1 MAKIACAGGHS
12 KKCPGARCYIDEYT
26 QDRKVNKALLAELN
40 KRGHTVYDCS
50 NEAATQNAE
59 LAAEVYAANKSGA
72 KLFCA
77 THFNAC
83 SKTSGKRGVEVWY
96 YTGTAM
102 GKKIA
107 EKMSKDLAALFGL
120 PNRGAKA
127 TKNLYVLANTSM
139 CAILPEVCFVDAK
152 GDVEGYQDVT
162 AAQIAAVMADAIEY
176 GVGTVK
182 KQATTFTPYVVRI
195 TKKTLPVRKTASS
208 TAVVVTNVKQG
219 DAFTIVGTKTVNGV
233 KWGQLKSKSG
243 WINLNYA
250 KRI

>member
-26 QDRKVNKALLAELN
+26 QDRKVNKALMKELK

-59 LAAEVYAANKSGA
+59 LATEVRLANKSGA
-72 KLFCA
+72 KLFSA
-77 THFNAC
+77 IHFNAC

-96 YTGTAM
+96 YTGTATC
-102 GKKIA
+102 KKIA
-107 EKMSKDLAALFGL
+107 EKMSRDLAKLFGL

-127 TKNLYVLANTSM
+127 TTNLYVLANTNM
-139 CAILPEVCFVDAK
+139 PAILPEVCFVDAK
-152 GDVEGYQDVT
+152 GDVNGYQDVT

-182 KQATTFTPYVVRI
+182 KQTTIFTPYTVVV
-195 TKKTLPVRKTASS
+195 TAKTLPVRKTASS
-208 TAVVVTNVKQG
+208 TSTVTARVKKG
-219 DAFTIVGTKTVNGV
+219 EKYTIVGTKTINGV
-233 KWGQLKSKSG
+233 KWGKLKSGAG
-243 WINLNYA
+243 WLNLAYT
-250 KRI
+250 KRG

>member
-26 QDRKVNKALLAELN
+26 QDRIVNTALMKELK
-40 KRGHTVYDCS
+40 KRGHDVYDCS

-59 LAAEVYAANKSGA
+59 LAAEVRVANKSGA

-83 SKTSGKRGVEVWY
+83 SKISGKRGVEVWY
-96 YTGTAM
+96 YTGDAM

-107 EKMSKDLAALFGL
+107 EKMSKDLAKLFGL

-127 TKNLYVLANTSM
+127 TRNLYVLANTSM

-152 GDVEGYQDVT
+152 GDVDAYKGVT
-162 AAQIAAVMADAIEY
+162 AAQIAAVMADAMEY
-176 GVGTVK
+176 GVGAVK
-182 KQATTFTPYVVRI
+182 KQETAFAPYVVSI

-219 DAFTIVGTKTVNGV
+219 QAFTIVAVKTVNGV
-233 KWGQLKSKSG
+233 KWGQLKSGAG
-243 WINLNYA
+243 WINLTYT
-250 KRI
+250 KRV